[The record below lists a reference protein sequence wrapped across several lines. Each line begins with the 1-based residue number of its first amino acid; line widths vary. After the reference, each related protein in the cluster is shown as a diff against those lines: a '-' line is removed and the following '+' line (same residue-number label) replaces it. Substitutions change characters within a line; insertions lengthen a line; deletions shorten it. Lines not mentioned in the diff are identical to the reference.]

1 MKMIVLNDFIM
12 FLKNPSIE
20 KQFDI
25 KSLSLF
31 LKLVWKSFF
40 ILLANDLILGLIF
53 CGPLMYF
60 NLFPSL
66 KNINFSLLNIL
77 KISLFYPVIEELIF
91 RLPLRSSK
99 FNFIIS
105 FSTLIFLIVIKRLIS
120 NVYLAI
126 FLALI
131 LYFFFTLFI
140 RADSLLIIKLANF
153 FSLKFRL
160 IFHFQALLFGFL
172 HLTNYN
178 LEIKYFY
185 FFPLFIM
192 NYIFSGYYLGYL
204 RVRYKNGIYLC
215 TASHILINTIYC
227 IVFSY

>member
-1 MKMIVLNDFIM
+1 LKMIVLSDFIM

-40 ILLANDLILGLIF
+40 ILLAGDLILGFLF
-53 CGPLMYF
+53 CGPLIYF

-77 KISLFYPVIEELIF
+77 KISLFFPVIEEFIF
-91 RLPLRSSK
+91 RLPLRGSK
-99 FNFIIS
+99 FNFILS
-105 FSTLIFLIVIKRLIS
+105 FTTLVFLLLIKYLIS

-126 FLALI
+126 SLALFFC
-131 LYFFFTLFI
+131 FFFSFI
-140 RADSLLIIKLANF
+140 IRTDSFLLIKLINF
-153 FSLKFRL
+153 FSSKFRL

-178 LEIKYFY
+178 LEIGYFY
-185 FFPLFIM
+185 IFPLLIM

-204 RVRYKNGIYLC
+204 RIRYKKGIYLC
-215 TASHILINTIYC
+215 VASHIFINTIYC
-227 IVFSY
+227 IVFSH